1 MNNLIELLKFEAKN
15 INNLFEQ
22 ASIEG
27 EGTPQEVSDRR
38 EAALAV
44 FLKKYYPFPYRIAK
58 GNIRDSYGN
67 NSDSIDCIILNPC
80 HPYTTT
86 NESKYSIIFADGV
99 DAAIELKPNLQ
110 GDEIERALKQIES
123 VKRLK
128 RAESVLIDLEGKL
141 SNGFKEYSKTIP
153 GIIFSNKTY
162 SKIELLIDKI
172 TSYYAKNN
180 IPICYQFDL
189 IIVNKKYAI
198 LNIKKDG
205 YFYLKKDIKGFYNG
219 IVIYEYGESTL
230 AYFLLVLNMLPQS
243 NITLKTNI
251 LVHYL
256 HLSPER
262 AIIFPEYNE
271 RLLKLPY
278 V

>member
-1 MNNLIELLKFEAKN
+1 M
-15 INNLFEQ
+15 
-22 ASIEG
+22 
-27 EGTPQEVSDRR
+27 
-38 EAALAV
+38 
-44 FLKKYYPFPYRIAK
+44 
-58 GNIRDSYGN
+58 
-67 NSDSIDCIILNPC
+67 
-80 HPYTTT
+80 
-86 NESKYSIIFADGV
+86 
-99 DAAIELKPNLQ
+99 
-110 GDEIERALKQIES
+110 
-123 VKRLK
+123 
-128 RAESVLIDLEGKL
+128 
-141 SNGFKEYSKTIP
+141 
-153 GIIFSNKTY
+153 
-162 SKIELLIDKI
+162 IDKI

-198 LNIKKDG
+198 LNIRKDG
-205 YFYLKKDIKGFYNG
+205 YFYLKKDIKGFCNG

-278 V
+278 VYFII